1 MHEKS
6 IKLIYFSMGGSG
18 VKEINLGWRNAV
30 LIGGTF
36 IIFLGLVIA
45 SVLALFTDFYKDI
58 RIQNLADAN
67 ASLHS
72 QLDDMG
78 QQIDRITSRIHDLEQ
93 TDNEM
98 RMFVDLDA
106 IGNDTRNVG
115 VGGFTREIDY
125 AATTIPFSGNLQA
138 QDLRDL
144 LAECERRVSLLQA
157 SRVEIEKKYED
168 DQYIWNHIPSIL
180 PVQGGRIGDRFGMRK
195 DPITGEW
202 KSHEGVD
209 FPARRGE
216 PVFAVADGKVLI
228 VHKKYKPNKSYGKEI
243 IIDHGNGLR
252 TRYAHLSKILVNSG
266 QTISRWDVIGRVGD
280 TGRTTGPHLHY
291 EVLQN
296 NRAIDP
302 SDYFLDQ

>member
-30 LIGGTF
+30 LIGGAF

-45 SVLALFTDFYKDI
+45 SILALFTDFYKDI
-58 RIQNLADAN
+58 RIQNLANAN

-78 QQIDRITSRIHDLEQ
+78 QQIDRITSRIYDLEQ

-125 AATTIPFSGNLQA
+125 AATTIPFSGNLKA

-157 SRVEIEKKYED
+157 SRVEIEKK
-168 DQYIWNHIPSIL
+168 
-180 PVQGGRIGDRFGMRK
+180 
-195 DPITGEW
+195 
-202 KSHEGVD
+202 
-209 FPARRGE
+209 
-216 PVFAVADGKVLI
+216 
-228 VHKKYKPNKSYGKEI
+228 
-243 IIDHGNGLR
+243 
-252 TRYAHLSKILVNSG
+252 
-266 QTISRWDVIGRVGD
+266 
-280 TGRTTGPHLHY
+280 
-291 EVLQN
+291 
-296 NRAIDP
+296 
-302 SDYFLDQ
+302 